1 MPEPGRE
8 RWSSV
13 SKGVGVDKD
22 EKHPGN
28 TVPTE
33 FVYRTTGE
41 SMSVAGS
48 WTRWVGE
55 AQ

>member
-13 SKGVGVDKD
+13 SKGMGVDKD

-28 TVPTE
+28 IGPPSLSTE
-33 FVYRTTGE
+33 QLE
-41 SMSVAGS
+41 S
-48 WTRWVGE
+48 
-55 AQ
+55 Q